1 MSETAQK
8 KSENSKKQNV
18 AIGTSITLERLEKE
32 QISVIAEA
40 VIKDINDEKKEAT
53 ANQIRN
59 FLTDMVS
66 IRNQLE
72 SNKTGQEEGKKTANS
87 RSLVKD
93 MMKKLDS
100 LKMHLV
106 YQAARNNGNLKNLMK
121 KANLVYLIDT
131 IIKKSAEDAS
141 SQNTTGKDIA
151 KNFYLL
157 ANYVEA
163 LIAYHKYYES
173 EKV

>member
-1 MSETAQK
+1 MSEIAQK
-8 KSENSKKQNV
+8 NSENQEIT
-18 AIGTSITLERLEKE
+18 IGTSITLERLEKE

-40 VIKDINDEKKEAT
+40 VIKDINDKNEEAT

-59 FLTDMVS
+59 FLTGMVS

-72 SNKTGQEEGKKTANS
+72 SNKTGQEEGGQTAN
-87 RSLVKD
+87 REYLDNDIVQ
-93 MMKKLDS
+93 KLDS
-100 LKMHLV
+100 LKMRLV

-131 IIKKSAEDAS
+131 IIKENAEDAS
-141 SQNTTGKDIA
+141 GQNTTDKDIA
-151 KNFYLL
+151 KDFYLL

>member
-8 KSENSKKQNV
+8 NSENQKIE
-18 AIGTSITLERLEKE
+18 IGISITLERLEKE

-40 VIKDINDEKKEAT
+40 VIKDINDKNEEAT

-59 FLTDMVS
+59 FLTGMVS

-72 SNKTGQEEGKKTANS
+72 SNKTGQEERGQTAN
-87 RSLVKD
+87 RESLNNDIVQ
-93 MMKKLDS
+93 KLDS
-100 LKMHLV
+100 LKMRLV

-131 IIKKSAEDAS
+131 IIKKNAEDTS
-141 SQNTTGKDIA
+141 GQNTTDKDIA
-151 KNFYLL
+151 KDFYLL

>member
-8 KSENSKKQNV
+8 NFENQEIT
-18 AIGTSITLERLEKE
+18 IGTSITLERLEKE

-40 VIKDINDEKKEAT
+40 VIKDINDKNEEAT

-59 FLTDMVS
+59 FLTGMVS

-72 SNKTGQEEGKKTANS
+72 SNKTGQEERGQTAN
-87 RSLVKD
+87 RESLNNDIVQ
-93 MMKKLDS
+93 KLDS
-100 LKMHLV
+100 LKMRLV

-131 IIKKSAEDAS
+131 IIKENAEDAS
-141 SQNTTGKDIA
+141 GQNTADKDIA
-151 KNFYLL
+151 KDFYLL